1 MEMETSQFLQ
11 ERGERIRL
19 LREKQERELEQFD
32 EESAHFGF
40 RLVTF
45 YSVTIKCLVIFINI
59 SIINS
64 SALAISEASTLE
76 QDSLSGSMLSLA
88 RSNSTN
94 SFHDGNL

>member
-40 RLVTF
+40 R
-45 YSVTIKCLVIFINI
+45 
-59 SIINS
+59 
-64 SALAISEASTLE
+64 
-76 QDSLSGSMLSLA
+76 
-88 RSNSTN
+88 
-94 SFHDGNL
+94 